1 MADEKP
7 LLFVRQASGLTRA
20 ISTWPAL
27 FWGLGVS
34 FLPWHYY
41 LFTAIPTWFPG
52 VNLPFIYFVG
62 GAIVL
67 LEVTAMAL
75 CYVAMPRSGSIY
87 IPVSRAVSP
96 MLGIMEATR
105 SFITNPVQRGVTA
118 FIAAGAIA
126 SMLSTVGRLAGD
138 QGLINMGQALSANPW
153 NLVALA
159 IFFNFVGWVVNV
171 LGPRIMA
178 RWVLFWG
185 AGSFLTILLI
195 NGLLASASPDVVRAR
210 WDATFGAG
218 AYDEV
223 LRVAQAGGFT
233 PPTISWEPTLAA
245 LLLPVSNTW
254 PYTLMPVVGE
264 VEKPRRNIPLSMMG
278 GAAILMVVNTLTAFN
293 YMRLFG
299 TFGNAYA
306 FVTSNPELAGQLT
319 LTPVL
324 PIDLSLFATVI
335 AAGSLPLALLVAF
348 GPQWGNFADVV
359 VNENFTSRPLFA
371 MAMDRMGPE
380 IFARVHPRFHSPW
393 VGSTYWFLVTL
404 STSILSGAYVETVS
418 AIVFGITFVYG
429 LARLFQHLAEIELPY
444 TRPEIYRSGITIEI
458 AGIPL
463 MTILG
468 AFSAGL
474 FLYLLATLPAN
485 PVYSAAMIGVIYT
498 LGAIIYFYYARKNM
512 KRGISPRDIYAEI
525 PPE

>member
-1 MADEKP
+1 M
-7 LLFVRQASGLTRA
+7 
-20 ISTWPAL
+20 
-27 FWGLGVS
+27 
-34 FLPWHYY
+34 
-41 LFTAIPTWFPG
+41 
-52 VNLPFIYFVG
+52 
-62 GAIVL
+62 
-67 LEVTAMAL
+67 
-75 CYVAMPRSGSIY
+75 
-87 IPVSRAVSP
+87 
-96 MLGIMEATR
+96 
-105 SFITNPVQRGVTA
+105 
-118 FIAAGAIA
+118 
-126 SMLSTVGRLAGD
+126 
-138 QGLINMGQALSANPW
+138 
-153 NLVALA
+153 
-159 IFFNFVGWVVNV
+159 
-171 LGPRIMA
+171 
-178 RWVLFWG
+178 
-185 AGSFLTILLI
+185 
-195 NGLLASASPDVVRAR
+195 
-210 WDATFGAG
+210 
-218 AYDEV
+218 
-223 LRVAQAGGFT
+223 
-233 PPTISWEPTLAA
+233 
-245 LLLPVSNTW
+245 
-254 PYTLMPVVGE
+254 
-264 VEKPRRNIPLSMMG
+264 
-278 GAAILMVVNTLTAFN
+278 
-293 YMRLFG
+293 
-299 TFGNAYA
+299 
-306 FVTSNPELAGQLT
+306 
-319 LTPVL
+319 
-324 PIDLSLFATVI
+324 
-335 AAGSLPLALLVAF
+335 
-348 GPQWGNFADVV
+348 